1 MKAFQKILVSVRN
14 AVIVSAVAITTT
26 SAFAHTTLQ
35 SAIPAVN
42 SKVTAPS
49 KLTLTFGEPVMLMG
63 LKLTNAQKKN
73 VPLNFKVSSDMK
85 KSFDIAVPKL
95 AKSTYTESW
104 TIMGDDGH
112 NMSGSY
118 QFTVK

>member
-1 MKAFQKILVSVRN
+1 MKAFQKISVTVRN
-14 AVIVSAVAITTT
+14 AVIVFAVAMTTT

-42 SKVTAPS
+42 AKVAAPT

-63 LKLTNAQKKN
+63 LKVTNAQLKN

-85 KSFDIAVPKL
+85 KSFVFAVPKL
-95 AKSTYTESW
+95 AKSTYTVNW
-104 TIMGDDGH
+104 IIMGDDGH
-112 NMSGSY
+112 NMNGHY

>member
-1 MKAFQKILVSVRN
+1 
-14 AVIVSAVAITTT
+14 
-26 SAFAHTTLQ
+26 
-35 SAIPAVN
+35 
-42 SKVTAPS
+42 
-49 KLTLTFGEPVMLMG
+49 MLMG

-85 KSFDIAVPKL
+85 KSFDITVPKL

-112 NMSGSY
+112 NMSGSF